1 MTNRLPPPAE
11 IENCREITRKILSF
25 SPNVRYVGVMNKF
38 GRTIVGQLRKD
49 VIPLFKPEEARNENF
64 IEATR
69 FQLRKSFEESIG
81 KTEYSFTENEKV
93 KILTIPL
100 ESNFYYI
107 TLDKN
112 TESQEFTQIVKSIK
126 KLIRQ

>member
-1 MTNRLPPPAE
+1 MTSRLPPPTE

-38 GRTIVGQLRKD
+38 GRTIVGQLRKG

-69 FQLRKSFEESIG
+69 NQLRKNFEGSIG
-81 KTEYSFTENEKV
+81 KTVYTFTENEKV
-93 KILTIPL
+93 KILSFPKETC
-100 ESNFYYI
+100 FYYI
-107 TLDKN
+107 TLDKDTN
-112 TESQEFTQIVKSIK
+112 SQEIEKIIEIVKN
-126 KLIRQ
+126 LQ

>member
-1 MTNRLPPPAE
+1 MNSQESQQEETRKHR
-11 IENCREITRKILSF
+11 ENCRNILAISSKI
-25 SPNVRYVGVMNKF
+25 RYVGIMNKF
-38 GRTIVGQLRKD
+38 GRTMAGQLRKD
-49 VIPLFKPEEARNENF
+49 MIPLFKPEEARNENF

-93 KILTIPL
+93 KILTFPN

-112 TESQEFTQIVKSIK
+112 TESQEFTQIVESVK
-126 KLIRQ
+126 KLVRQ

>member
-1 MTNRLPPPAE
+1 MNSQESQQEETRKLR
-11 IENCREITRKILSF
+11 ENCRNILAISSKI
-25 SPNVRYVGVMNKF
+25 RYVGIMNKF
-38 GRTIVGQLRKD
+38 GRTMAGQLRKD
-49 VIPLFKPEEARNENF
+49 MIPLFKPEEARNENF

-93 KILTIPL
+93 KILTFPN

-112 TESQEFTQIVKSIK
+112 TESQEFTQIVESVK
-126 KLIRQ
+126 KLVRQ